1 MEYRL
6 VLLSVTNGATEL
18 SSETVQLINSTRD
31 NPFIDVSIVED
42 GINETVVATFT
53 SVENYH
59 GSDMRAEII
68 VDNFGLEARDTI
80 IINVLPENDPPTIA
94 ALPDTFVY
102 ENDEIW
108 LDFGTYTTDIDDTS
122 LTFTVTALTNEEK
135 LKIGDNAGVFYEPF
149 EFVSFGLFDT
159 VRFLPDPLWSNE
171 HQILVRVA
179 DEDTSSS
186 ATARVI
192 IIGIEEMTG
201 LDAGDLYYLS
211 ATTAGAIT
219 KTPPS
224 TAGQAVTRL
233 GEAATATDFCIHIE
247 PPILLS

>member
-1 MEYRL
+1 M
-6 VLLSVTNGATEL
+6 AT
-18 SSETVQLINSTRD
+18 
-31 NPFIDVSIVED
+31 
-42 GINETVVATFT
+42 G
-53 SVENYH
+53 
-59 GSDMRAEII
+59 
-68 VDNFGLEARDTI
+68 
-80 IINVLPENDPPTIA
+80 
-94 ALPDTFVY
+94 
-102 ENDEIW
+102 
-108 LDFGTYTTDIDDTS
+108 
-122 LTFTVTALTNEEK
+122 
-135 LKIGDNAGVFYEPF
+135 YEPNVEGAITVLVDLMTANGFTMTRQPYEPNYRGLVDAIIELKEGFPAYAPTRVAF
-149 EFVSFGLFDT
+149 EATAFEAVSAGDALYMRTSDGQ
-159 VRFLPDPLWSNE
+159 VGKASASNGNLE
-171 HQILVRVA
+171 NANVIGFA

-233 GEAATATDFCIHIE
+233 GEAATATDFCNHIE